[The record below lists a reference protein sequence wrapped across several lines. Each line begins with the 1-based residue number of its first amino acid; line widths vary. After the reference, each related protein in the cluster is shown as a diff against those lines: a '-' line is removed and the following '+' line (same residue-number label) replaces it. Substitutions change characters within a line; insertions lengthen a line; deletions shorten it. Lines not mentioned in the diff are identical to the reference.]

1 MAYCVA
7 KKFAK
12 VPKKGLET
20 NKQTKKKTPAGLPAR
35 LTRKPPTGVSEEK
48 LAGD

>member
-1 MAYCVA
+1 MAYCVP

-12 VPKKGLET
+12 VPRKGLET
-20 NKQTKKKTPAGLPAR
+20 NEQKNKETPAGLPAR
-35 LTRKPPTGVSEEK
+35 LTRKPPTGVAEEK